1 VLAGLLLGLAAFK
14 VTLLL
19 PFVAWFLWQKQWLA
33 LAVAA
38 AVVAL
43 LSALAWHWAAF
54 PADLLPTYQH
64 LLAQVRETL
73 GNPQHLLT
81 TLEKQGE
88 EMATLR
94 KQIEQFA
101 QQSINQQ
108 KDQLAGQVKD
118 LNGVKFLAAQVQAGS
133 ADALKTLAFNLR
145 QAVPNLVLVLG
156 AEVDGKPQLAVML
169 ADEIAQAGKLNATTL
184 VRELAKEIQGGGGG
198 QPFFA
203 TAGGK
208 NLAGLAAAV
217 ARAEGLVKSE

>member
-1 VLAGLLLGLAAFK
+1 VTAGAAEAY
-14 VTLLL
+14 VDAQL
-19 PFVAWFLWQKQWLA
+19 
-33 LAVAA
+33 
-38 AVVAL
+38 
-43 LSALAWHWAAF
+43 
-54 PADLLPTYQH
+54 D

-169 ADEIAQAGKLNATTL
+169 ADEIVQAGKLNATAL
-184 VRELAKEIQGGGGG
+184 VRELAREIQGGGGG

-208 NLAGLAAAV
+208 NLAGLAAAI
-217 ARAEGLVKSE
+217 AKAEGLVVAGV